1 MGLPKG
7 IHPTQ
12 KHPLRLLVLCN
23 RVLTFVA
30 ILCVVYALI
39 NFFVKARQIPSSSS
53 RKDGSA
59 SKDEVAEKIVL
70 PQAKPFD
77 AYVDIINKRDIFNIA
92 QPKGATPSENP
103 AEAEPL
109 PAAAAQ
115 DWLKDLKLV
124 GILLDKEPKAVIED
138 AVKNETVF
146 LSHGQE
152 LRSAVLQDIQE
163 DKVIFIYQ
171 GHRLELAF

>member
-1 MGLPKG
+1 MGLSKD
-7 IHPTQ
+7 INLNQ

-23 RVLTFVA
+23 QVLTFVA
-30 ILCVVYALI
+30 IICIAYALI
-39 NFFVKARQIPSSSS
+39 NFFVKARQIPSSSK
-53 RKDGSA
+53 KDMTAG
-59 SKDEVAEKIVL
+59 KDEVSEKIAL
-70 PQAKPFD
+70 PQTKPFD
-77 AYVDIINKRDIFNIA
+77 EYANIINKRDIFNIS
-92 QPKGATPSENP
+92 QPKDATASSENQP
-103 AEAEPL
+103 EVEPL

-138 AVKNETVF
+138 SLKNETVF

-152 LRSAVLQDIQE
+152 LRSAVLQEIQE
-163 DKVIFIYQ
+163 GKVIFAYQ